1 MLKAHARGERNE
13 SIPYVVRSARRA
25 CGTSGECC
33 FSVAFGP
40 VAAELRLVE
49 VGDFIAFIHDEK
61 FADIQDIVN
70 SSVELFFKPRTVSFG
85 WGADFELDWN
95 STPVIRLDME
105 FRHGSVWL
113 VFKLILRALQTDVK
127 IAYFSPSKSS
137 GHQGSRLGETLTE
150 ALADA
155 RRNSG
160 ER

>member
-1 MLKAHARGERNE
+1 MRASHMVLGQRDEHVEHLANAVSAAFE
-13 SIPYVVRSARRA
+13 S
-25 CGTSGECC
+25 
-33 FSVAFGP
+33 

-49 VGDFIAFIHDEK
+49 AGDFIAFIHDEK
-61 FADIQDIVN
+61 FANIQDVVN
-70 SSVELFFKPRTVSFG
+70 SSVELFFKPGTVSFG

-127 IAYFSPSKSS
+127 IAYFSPSRSS
-137 GHQGSRLGETLTE
+137 GDSERDLAALIE